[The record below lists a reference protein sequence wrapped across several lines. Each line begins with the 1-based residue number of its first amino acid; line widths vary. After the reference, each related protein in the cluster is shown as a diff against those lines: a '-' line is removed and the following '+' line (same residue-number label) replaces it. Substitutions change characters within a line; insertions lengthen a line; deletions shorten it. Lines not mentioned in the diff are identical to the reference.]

1 MLSIVCNLNTTQ
13 IGGVAE
19 SHRLNTQ
26 TDFKGSVS
34 PPKSFVRVSL
44 RVTCSLWDHVCYIVT
59 FVYRCAN
66 IFTHSADGKSS
77 QIPLA
82 EKREKGITF
91 GLPLQRDGSSQ
102 LKCFLVCCKPPSTV
116 FVCLQ
121 RACDSYA
128 K

>member
-1 MLSIVCNLNTTQ
+1 MNTAQ
-13 IGGVAE
+13 ISGVAE

-26 TDFKGSVS
+26 RDFKGSVS
-34 PPKSFVRVSL
+34 PPKPFVRVSL

-82 EKREKGITF
+82 EKKRKRNHVWFT
-91 GLPLQRDGSSQ
+91 
-102 LKCFLVCCKPPSTV
+102 STAGRFVSVEV
-116 FVCLQ
+116 FSCLL
-121 RACDSYA
+121 
-128 K
+128 